1 MAYIKEDMEV
11 NEKIGL
17 CNHGILLSLLPPII
31 IITVTMRI
39 QFAVS
44 HLFNFSIISCCIE
57 SASITPHFSSLH
69 VRAGITCVIG
79 AILKF

>member
-1 MAYIKEDMEV
+1 MSKVYHVSTRDQNITSEIVGQASTVAYIKEDMEV

-39 QFAVS
+39 QFA
-44 HLFNFSIISCCIE
+44 E
-57 SASITPHFSSLH
+57 PYTQAQ
-69 VRAGITCVIG
+69 
-79 AILKF
+79 